1 VVPSICYLRVYRTVI
16 LGQYLLLI
24 VSYNTVFGQI
34 ALYCLL
40 YYTVHAQAQI
50 CADTLQDKLV
60 YLRQQLDK
68 QEQQFSQ
75 QLATLQHQLQKS
87 SETLANE
94 RYGYK
99 LQLDEL
105 KRSVQTAE
113 TSTNEHKC
121 NFEQLQ
127 LQLATKD
134 REFMNSAVAVHEMR
148 AVQVKLQQ
156 SNSELQQQVTTLQQ
170 AKQVAEQSLQTSRK
184 NAANL
189 ATTLKRYLCA
199 YWHIVTC
206 ILI

>member
-1 VVPSICYLRVYRTVI
+1 M

-24 VSYNTVFGQI
+24 VSYNTVFDQI
-34 ALYCLL
+34 ALHCLL

-87 SETLANE
+87 SDTLADE

-99 LQLDEL
+99 LQLDEFE
-105 KRSVQTAE
+105 RSVQTAK
-113 TSTNEHKC
+113 TSANEHKYKH
-121 NFEQLQ
+121 EQLQ

-134 REFMNSAVAVHEMR
+134 REFMNSAVAVREMR

-170 AKQVAEQSLQTSRK
+170 TKQAAEQSLQTSRK
-184 NAANL
+184 HAANL
-189 ATTLKRYLCA
+189 ATTLQRYLCA